1 METTNIF
8 NELFIYAEKWKV
20 IKTRSLSENEVK
32 TIETAIV
39 VPGEYGLSVMF
50 LRKEG
55 GINYIPLSKEST
67 LSVGD
72 VVDLLKLKLVT
83 LSKKGEK
90 DILRIEI

>member
-1 METTNIF
+1 MKTTNIF
-8 NELFIYAEKWKV
+8 NELFIYAEKWQV
-20 IKTRSLSENEVK
+20 SGTRSLNEEEVK

-72 VVDLLKLKLVT
+72 VVDLLKLKIIT
-83 LSKKGEK
+83 LSRTGEE
-90 DILRIEI
+90 DILRVEI